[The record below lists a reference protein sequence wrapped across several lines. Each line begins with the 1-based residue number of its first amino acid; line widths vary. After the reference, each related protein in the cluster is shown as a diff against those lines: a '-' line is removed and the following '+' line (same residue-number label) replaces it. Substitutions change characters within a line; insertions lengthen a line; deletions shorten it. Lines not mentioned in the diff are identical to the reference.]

1 MMDWTCTGCGYEK
14 SLARNLML
22 DPRYAND
29 WCLRC
34 NGIRTFMRR
43 AAPRAIARN
52 TDPETSHEAAISV
65 SGIRVSQ
72 QHIIDVL
79 KSYGPATDEEIYP
92 RLPVKISPSGA
103 RTRRA
108 ELVAMGL
115 VIDSGERR
123 TTEAGRRTIV
133 WRAV

>member
-1 MMDWTCTGCGYEK
+1 MDWACSSCGYEK
-14 SLARNLML
+14 GLARNLML

-34 NGIRTFMRR
+34 KGVRTFMRR

-72 QHIIDVL
+72 QHILDAL
-79 KSYGPATDEEIYP
+79 RSYGPATDEEIFP
-92 RLPVKISPSGA
+92 RLPVPISPSGA

-115 VIDSGERR
+115 VRDSGARR
-123 TTEAGRRTIV
+123 TTATGRKTIV